1 MVLPIVVLGLVVG
14 VAAGIKTSRKV
25 GDLLGIAALLIVST
39 WVARS
44 GLDGQVVG
52 AYFGAALIGIM
63 AAKAV
68 NVYRKKRASRG
79 PAMP

>member
-1 MVLPIVVLGLVVG
+1 MSSCTRFG
-14 VAAGIKTSRKV
+14 VAAAIETSRKV

-39 WVARS
+39 WVAQS
-44 GLDGQVVG
+44 GLDGQVLG

-68 NVYRKKRASRG
+68 NVHRKRAHGHTGGTRCV
-79 PAMP
+79 